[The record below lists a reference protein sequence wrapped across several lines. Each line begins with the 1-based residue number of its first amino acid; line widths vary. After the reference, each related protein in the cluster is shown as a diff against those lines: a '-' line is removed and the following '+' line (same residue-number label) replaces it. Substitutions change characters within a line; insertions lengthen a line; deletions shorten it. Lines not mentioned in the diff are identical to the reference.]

1 MHSRVVW
8 IASLVVLA
16 VAFVSPQPAEAQ
28 VDLGGATRISFS
40 GNITDITNA
49 RGFVAMGASRVT
61 EGGAEFGGDIQAN
74 ITANGVTG
82 FAFFRGSYNFIGES
96 LTVPFVSFGIG
107 TSLGGT
113 GTSLGGTGTS
123 LGGGKYYPYEAG
135 GGIKRFISESASFD
149 VLGTYRATLSGTGGG
164 NGVVS
169 VMFGMS
175 LYFGN

>member
-61 EGGAEFGGDIQAN
+61 EGGAEFGGDILAN

-82 FAFFRGSYNFIGES
+82 FAFFRGGYNFIGES
-96 LTVPFVSFGIG
+96 LTVPFVSFGI
-107 TSLGGT
+107 

-149 VLGTYRATLSGTGGG
+149 VSGTYRATLSGTGGG